1 MLHEVG
7 LSISLQA
14 FHRHSA
20 YILRHTYMPGFNQEQ
35 QRLLAM
41 LVRFQRKTLK
51 LNDLEDFSLFKRKHI
66 MGLICILRLSILL
79 HGQRNDMP
87 LSDVTL
93 SIENEIWMLSNKNS
107 QWLTQNK
114 LLQADLV
121 SEQKYWQDVEW
132 VLTFQDDWA

>member
-1 MLHEVG
+1 
-7 LSISLQA
+7 
-14 FHRHSA
+14 
-20 YILRHTYMPGFNQEQ
+20 
-35 QRLLAM
+35 
-41 LVRFQRKTLK
+41 
-51 LNDLEDFSLFKRKHI
+51 
-66 MGLICILRLSILL
+66 MGLIRILRLSILL

-121 SEQKYWQDVEW
+121 SEQQYWQDVEW
-132 VLTFQDDWA
+132 VLTFQDD